1 MDVGQGQV
9 IQIHEWCWNSI
20 KKSPRDYKVRDTILA
35 IVEEFFEK
43 NVAALL
49 YICET
54 GDGKQMARGRLFAY
68 WFQSSG
74 QSKVFT
80 TMTSVLMDE
89 EGVENTATL
98 ILRNDNPDFD
108 ILVSEY
114 SQTVRFLSQ
123 KPNEHGWLSI
133 THLPPCAS
141 AALSAHKHSHY
152 VRQTI
157 AALLRKTPR
166 ATPQGANFRASES
179 KASSSLECSAERSRD
194 STKLTFYCVKQ
205 SPSAAAAPSAHKHS
219 QFYFVKLHEQ
229 PFRACA
235 CLRVQNSGFT
245 G

>member
-1 MDVGQGQV
+1 M
-9 IQIHEWCWNSI
+9 
-20 KKSPRDYKVRDTILA
+20 A

-108 ILVSEY
+108 ILVSE
-114 SQTVRFLSQ
+114 
-123 KPNEHGWLSI
+123 
-133 THLPPCAS
+133 
-141 AALSAHKHSHY
+141 
-152 VRQTI
+152 
-157 AALLRKTPR
+157 
-166 ATPQGANFRASES
+166 
-179 KASSSLECSAERSRD
+179 
-194 STKLTFYCVKQ
+194 
-205 SPSAAAAPSAHKHS
+205 
-219 QFYFVKLHEQ
+219 
-229 PFRACA
+229 
-235 CLRVQNSGFT
+235 
-245 G
+245 

>member
-1 MDVGQGQV
+1 M
-9 IQIHEWCWNSI
+9 
-20 KKSPRDYKVRDTILA
+20 A

-68 WFQSSG
+68 WFQYSG

-108 ILVSEY
+108 IIVSEY

-123 KPNEHGWLSI
+123 KPNEHG
-133 THLPPCAS
+133 
-141 AALSAHKHSHY
+141 
-152 VRQTI
+152 
-157 AALLRKTPR
+157 
-166 ATPQGANFRASES
+166 
-179 KASSSLECSAERSRD
+179 
-194 STKLTFYCVKQ
+194 
-205 SPSAAAAPSAHKHS
+205 
-219 QFYFVKLHEQ
+219 
-229 PFRACA
+229 
-235 CLRVQNSGFT
+235 
-245 G
+245 

>member
-1 MDVGQGQV
+1 M
-9 IQIHEWCWNSI
+9 
-20 KKSPRDYKVRDTILA
+20 A

-108 ILVSEY
+108 IIVSEY

-123 KPNEHGWLSI
+123 KPNEHG
-133 THLPPCAS
+133 
-141 AALSAHKHSHY
+141 
-152 VRQTI
+152 
-157 AALLRKTPR
+157 
-166 ATPQGANFRASES
+166 
-179 KASSSLECSAERSRD
+179 
-194 STKLTFYCVKQ
+194 
-205 SPSAAAAPSAHKHS
+205 
-219 QFYFVKLHEQ
+219 
-229 PFRACA
+229 
-235 CLRVQNSGFT
+235 
-245 G
+245 

>member
-1 MDVGQGQV
+1 MV
-9 IQIHEWCWNSI
+9 INSLSLEDI
-20 KKSPRDYKVRDTILA
+20 NQKTPYRVWMSDKDRSFRFMSDAEIVFVVDFMADDLISSGNTFQLIIGNIGNKKSPRDYKVRDTILA

-98 ILRNDNPDFD
+98 ILRKDNPDFD
-108 ILVSEY
+108 IIVSEY

-123 KPNEHGWLSI
+123 KPNEHG
-133 THLPPCAS
+133 
-141 AALSAHKHSHY
+141 
-152 VRQTI
+152 
-157 AALLRKTPR
+157 
-166 ATPQGANFRASES
+166 
-179 KASSSLECSAERSRD
+179 
-194 STKLTFYCVKQ
+194 
-205 SPSAAAAPSAHKHS
+205 
-219 QFYFVKLHEQ
+219 
-229 PFRACA
+229 
-235 CLRVQNSGFT
+235 
-245 G
+245 